1 MKVSLNL
8 DMLPASMEKAAVEEG
23 LDLSKLSQIK
33 AAVENDLDRTQ
44 KLINQLEIE
53 QRTKSE

>member
-1 MKVSLNL
+1 
-8 DMLPASMEKAAVEEG
+8 MLPASMEKAAVEEG

-44 KLINQLEIE
+44 KLINQLEVE
-53 QRTKSE
+53 QRIKGE